1 MNTAND
7 LKYFVLF
14 SYFRLYNFLLATSN
28 SKMYKS
34 NTRTPNII
42 LFVADDFGYGDLSVY
57 GHPTQEWGAIDQMA
71 INGL

>member
-1 MNTAND
+1 
-7 LKYFVLF
+7 
-14 SYFRLYNFLLATSN
+14 
-28 SKMYKS
+28 MYKS
-34 NTRTPNII
+34 NMRAPNII